1 MRVALHRLQGSLL
14 FIGQTKQWINNT
26 NSSSGS
32 NLPYKEQ
39 RSVDLKKT
47 KQNSGFKDMFYHPTV
62 FIASTLCSNLPSIW
76 NKLCCLVE

>member
-39 RSVDLKKT
+39 RSVDLKKNET
-47 KQNSGFKDMFYHPTV
+47 
-62 FIASTLCSNLPSIW
+62 
-76 NKLCCLVE
+76 E